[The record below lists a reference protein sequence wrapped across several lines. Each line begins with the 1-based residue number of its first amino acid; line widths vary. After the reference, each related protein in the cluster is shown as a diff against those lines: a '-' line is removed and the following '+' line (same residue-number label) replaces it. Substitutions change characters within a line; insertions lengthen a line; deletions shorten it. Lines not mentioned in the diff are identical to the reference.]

1 MLELVVVMGIIL
13 ILISLLIVGMKH
25 WGATANKQTTVLRM
39 EVLNGMLSDLQAVAG
54 NQFNNEWF
62 MNTPPPNPTGA
73 PLAPQNLPLD
83 MQQYG
88 DMNPD
93 VQGGVPQPLPLPVV
107 KMTINQIVTPVG
119 VNSRQQAIDDTS
131 YGIMRLFAAIPSTNK
146 GLQSLPTSALAP
158 FIATPAPVPTPTSP
172 NAGPPW
178 GPIPMVPQPPQ
189 PPATVTY
196 PPVVLDGWGNP
207 IIFVPASGLYDI
219 YTGLVYVNV
228 TIVGTNHIS
237 FTGSLVSVNKP
248 VTAPDGR
255 PFWVSAGPDG
265 NFVLGDDN
273 IYSFSPN

>member
-1 MLELVVVMGIIL
+1 
-13 ILISLLIVGMKH
+13 
-25 WGATANKQTTVLRM
+25 
-39 EVLNGMLSDLQAVAG
+39 
-54 NQFNNEWF
+54 
-62 MNTPPPNPTGA
+62 
-73 PLAPQNLPLD
+73 
-83 MQQYG
+83 
-88 DMNPD
+88 
-93 VQGGVPQPLPLPVV
+93 
-107 KMTINQIVTPVG
+107 
-119 VNSRQQAIDDTS
+119 
-131 YGIMRLFAAIPSTNK
+131 
-146 GLQSLPTSALAP
+146 
-158 FIATPAPVPTPTSP
+158 
-172 NAGPPW
+172 
-178 GPIPMVPQPPQ
+178 MVPQPPQ